1 VVLANGVKK
10 GDGVVMT
17 SARMGVRGE
26 VGWRNNRTSL
36 NNSGTDH
43 SFLLP
48 PPFLHLV
55 CIEFDSRNRATH
67 VQLVTQADLWYN
79 FDLHDVKHTYTAFV

>member
-1 VVLANGVKK
+1 MSSGPRKWGKK
-10 GDGVVMT
+10 GKGVVMK

-26 VGWRNNRTSL
+26 VGWRNNRASL

-48 PPFLHLV
+48 PPFLQ
-55 CIEFDSRNRATH
+55 RAQ
-67 VQLVTQADLWYN
+67 VQGSKQVRGGS
-79 FDLHDVKHTYTAFV
+79 